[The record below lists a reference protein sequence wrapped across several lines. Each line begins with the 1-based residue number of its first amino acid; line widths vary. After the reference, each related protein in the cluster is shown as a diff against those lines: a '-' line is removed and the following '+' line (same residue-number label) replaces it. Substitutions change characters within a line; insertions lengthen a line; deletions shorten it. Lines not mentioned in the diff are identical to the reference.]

1 MNPNIITRIAGNVA
15 TFIPYPYKGGLQE
28 YAIELSRRLGL
39 PLIAVVSS
47 DRLTP
52 TEIEDLFRTFNKNS
66 HVLYADV
73 EVLRNPIIINL
84 NRYKELKKVLK
95 EFDVIHFHGPFPVT
109 GDFILKGLTYVFTY
123 HFDIEL
129 TSPLANTIAR
139 LYECLMLRRTLR
151 DAKVITVTSNA
162 FIEESRLLRDFKRK
176 IKILPLG
183 ISAHDLTPT
192 YQYLDKIIFIGRIVP
207 EKGIHVLLNAFKKL
221 AAELTDLELYIIG
234 RPVDFNYYNYLKTL
248 AKSNYIDKKV
258 HFTGYLKRDEM
269 LRLLASSSALVLPSL
284 TRLDSFGIV
293 VLEASALAV
302 PVVVSNVIPGA
313 KEFIE
318 KARNGFLVRP
328 SNVDDIVMSIK
339 AVLRNPIEL
348 GERGRHYAITHHDW
362 SVVIHQVS
370 NIFSELVIK

>member
-15 TFIPYPYKGGLQE
+15 AFIPYPYKGGLQE

-39 PLIAVVSS
+39 PLIAVASS
-47 DRLTP
+47 NRFIQ
-52 TEIEDLFRTFNKNS
+52 TEIEDLFRTFNNL
-66 HVLYADV
+66 HVLYTDV
-73 EVLRNPIIINL
+73 EIFRNPILINL
-84 NRYKELKKVLK
+84 NGYKELKKVLK
-95 EFDVIHFHGPFPVT
+95 EFDVIHFHGPFPIT
-109 GDFILKGLTYVFTY
+109 GDFVLKGLIYVFTY

-139 LYECLMLRRTLR
+139 LYEGLMLRRTLQ
-151 DAKVITVTSNA
+151 DAKVITVTSNF
-162 FIEESRLLRDFKRK
+162 FIEESRLLRDFRRK

-183 ISAHDLTPT
+183 INARDLTPT
-192 YQYLDKIIFIGRIVP
+192 YQYLDKVTFIGRIIP
-207 EKGIHVLLNAFKKL
+207 EKGVHVLLNAFKKL
-221 AAELTDLELYIIG
+221 AAELMDLELYIIG
-234 RPVDFNYYNYLKTL
+234 RPVDINYYNYLKTL
-248 AKSNYIDKKV
+248 AKSNRIEKKV

-328 SNVDDIVMSIK
+328 NNVDDLVMSIK
-339 AVLRNPIEL
+339 AVLQNPKEF
-348 GERGRHYAITHHDW
+348 GERGRHYAVTHHDW
-362 SVVIHQVS
+362 SVIIHQIC